1 MQPAAG
7 PSGPPVAGPTG
18 APNIAGPTGPPVSG
32 PSGPPEVNVSDSVV
46 MGDIQQNVTVNVT
59 ETNVTNVNQFDPL
72 AEIEDAR
79 ARRQDREDRL
89 EMLENKRNR
98 ARINVYMFLALTVI
112 LGVFSFFPFTE
123 GDNDNNPQYQTMG
136 PSDAEDWYNND
147 GHKEYDDKLWDV
159 SPIESSPELNIFIP
173 GSPIESGSLT
183 TIRVDISVVSY
194 RDDGNANTNFTA
206 FIFEGKC
213 TSSNINAQASDLSLL
228 SDDSWAKS
236 DKQLAPG
243 ESVEITLYTQPGQ
256 KCIQLRWEEPIENM
270 NSLATM
276 DVEIDFYWPR
286 MFTVPLGILSFMMAG
301 FAFIGAQKMGK
312 TFKQLKYPEGQPEKK
327 VEEEV
332 LEAAEAEQRGDQLG
346 VPEVTSPEDVD
357 TPEVAG
363 PSLAQAAASPEQD
376 DVVAVDSEPTM
387 ETTSPEGQTET
398 DNSASSWTDE
408 QLLSAGWTQEQI
420 DAMRNG

>member
-1 MQPAAG
+1 MASGTRQFMQPAAG

-18 APNIAGPTGPPVSG
+18 APNIAGPAGPPAD
-32 PSGPPEVNVSDSVV
+32 VNPA
-46 MGDIQQNVTVNVT
+46 
-59 ETNVTNVNQFDPL
+59 QFDPL

-123 GDNDNNPQYQTMG
+123 GDNDNNPQFRKMSSTQ
-136 PSDAEDWYNND
+136 AEDWYNND

-194 RDDGNANTNFTA
+194 RDDAKNTNFTA
-206 FIFEGKC
+206 FIFEGEC

-236 DKQLAPG
+236 GKQLAPG

-256 KCIQLRWEEPIENM
+256 KCIQLRWEEPIENI

-276 DVEIDFYWPR
+276 DVEIDIYWPR
-286 MFTVPLGILSFMMAG
+286 MFTVPLGTISFMMAG

-332 LEAAEAEQRGDQLG
+332 LEAAEAEQRGEQLG

-357 TPEVAG
+357 TPEIAG

-376 DVVAVDSEPTM
+376 DVAAVDSEPAM
-387 ETTSPEGQTET
+387 ENTSSEGETES

-408 QLLSAGWTQEQI
+408 QLLSAGWTQDQI